1 MGFTQSAKAVH
12 ALLLLFVGLSPT
24 TIAAAAEPHKL
35 TVTTRPGSG
44 TSVFREGEKQPILV
58 AVAKV
63 RSRPYLHP
71 IVAPDGNGVLTEH
84 GPAHH
89 KHQTYKEFAG
99 QK

>member
-1 MGFTQSAKAVH
+1 
-12 ALLLLFVGLSPT
+12 
-24 TIAAAAEPHKL
+24 
-35 TVTTRPGSG
+35 
-44 TSVFREGEKQPILV
+44 VFREGEKQPILV